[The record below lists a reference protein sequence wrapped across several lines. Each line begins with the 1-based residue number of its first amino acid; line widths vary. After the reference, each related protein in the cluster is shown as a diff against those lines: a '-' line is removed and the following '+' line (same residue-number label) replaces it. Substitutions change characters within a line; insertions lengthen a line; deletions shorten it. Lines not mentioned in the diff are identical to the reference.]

1 MRLRATLL
9 LLAGMLA
16 ACTAE
21 PPAPTQVVTTDAREV
36 VAVVDGINPPE
47 RLVSLQLP
55 DGTREAVRLGPEV
68 RNFAQI
74 RVGDEVVVRYREAVA
89 VALSSATPGPAQ
101 TVITEEVARAPLGE
115 RPAIGAE
122 TAVTT
127 TVRIEAVDPTGPTVT
142 FTGGDGLPRT
152 VTPQTEEMRAFART
166 LQPGDMVD
174 VTFTEAVALSV
185 EPAR

>member
-1 MRLRATLL
+1 
-9 LLAGMLA
+9 MLA
-16 ACTAE
+16 ACAAE

-55 DGTREAVRLGPEV
+55 DGTRAAVRLGPEV

-74 RVGDEVVVRYREAVA
+74 RVGDQVVVRYRAAVA
-89 VALSSATPGPAQ
+89 AMLTSAPEGPGR
-101 TVITEEVARAPLGE
+101 TVVTEDVTRAPLRQ
-115 RPAIGAE
+115 RPAIE
-122 TAVTT
+122 TEKAVTT
-127 TVRIEAVDPTGPTVT
+127 TVRIQSVDPVGPTAS
-142 FTGGDGLPRT
+142 FTGGDGLTRTIIPRT
-152 VTPQTEEMRAFART
+152 AEMQAFART
-166 LQPGDMVD
+166 LKPGNMVE